1 MSLPTKARQWV
12 LHNMDNGMDSLA
24 LEEAPLPTLGQFD
37 ALVRFHALSL
47 NYRDILL
54 ASGKYPRSR
63 KFGVVQGSDG
73 AGEVVA
79 TGGGVQ
85 EFKVGDKVATN
96 FFQSHLSGRFN
107 AAKGQTDLGGHVDG
121 AFRDYGVFPA
131 HGLVKIPSSLSYRE
145 AATLPCAALTAWT
158 CLFSDTDEH
167 VQPGDTV
174 LTQGT
179 GGVSLFALQ
188 FAIAAG
194 ANVIATI
201 SSSEKA
207 NMLKRMGAMHV
218 INYREIEDWGV
229 KTREISS
236 EQNGA
241 DIIVDIGGAATGA
254 QCLKAVRAGNG
265 QVCLVGHRTGCAG
278 DGLPSIWDVRQAA
291 AKVRSI
297 FVGSRQQF
305 ENMNKATDAWK
316 IKPVVDKRVFK
327 FEEMKDAYN
336 YLVRFK
342 MTHNSSW
349 SNVIQSESKHVGKVV
364 VDVS

>member
-1 MSLPTKARQWV
+1 LSRTSV
-12 LHNMDNGMDSLA
+12 LHSIDNGIGSLA

-37 ALVRFHALSL
+37 VLVRFHALSL
-47 NYRDILL
+47 NYRDIIL
-54 ASGKYPRSR
+54 AFGKYPRSR

-73 AGEVVA
+73 AGEVIA
-79 TGGGVQ
+79 TGNAVQ
-85 EFKVGDKVATN
+85 ELKVGDRVATC
-96 FFQSHLSGRFN
+96 FFQSHLSGRFT

-121 AFRDYGVFPA
+121 AFRDYGVFTA
-131 HGLVKIPSSLSYRE
+131 HGLIKIPSSLSYRE
-145 AATLPCAALTAWT
+145 AATLPCAALTAWA

-188 FAIAAG
+188 FAITAG
-194 ANVIATI
+194 ANVIATT
-201 SSSEKA
+201 SSSEKVD
-207 NMLKRMGAMHV
+207 MLKRMGAKHV
-218 INYREIEDWGV
+218 INYREVEDWGV
-229 KTREISS
+229 KARELSP

-241 DIIVDIGGAATGA
+241 DIVVDIGGAATGT

-265 QVCLVGHRTGCAG
+265 QVCLVGHRAG
-278 DGLPSIWDVRQAA
+278 GAAEGPPTIWDVRQAA

-305 ENMNKATDAWK
+305 ENMNKAIDAWK
-316 IKPVVDKRVFK
+316 IKPVVDQRVFQFK
-327 FEEMKDAYN
+327 EMKDAYN

-342 MTHNSSW
+342 VTHSS
-349 SNVIQSESKHVGKVV
+349 S
-364 VDVS
+364 